1 MSLEMDYASCFEYFS
16 KALDVAR
23 KTGASANERS
33 ILCNLASV
41 YYAREDTAGISYA
54 RQAYELSK
62 EADDM
67 YTLPPSIVYL
77 IRMLMMQEKY
87 DQAMSY
93 MDELRTYYESSHVR
107 QYGYMLY
114 LLTADIKNSTGHYA
128 EAEYYYKKALD
139 LSTGVTSSSL
149 LSGYRNYGSYL
160 LDRGR
165 VNEAGV
171 VLRKGLELS
180 REHGCMEPMGEFLLG
195 LAEVSEL
202 SGDKSRAYDYYQQ
215 YHAYEEWNNISER
228 RFNQLLLMFHTVRYQ
243 QEMTLKDQA
252 LLRNQ
257 KRIIIVVSFSVI
269 LSVVLVGVYMMY
281 RKKNRMYRRMVENH
295 YKLSQELARAVE
307 KINAAEKNR
316 ADRTPDDI
324 LYDRIECLMRQEKV
338 WIDLDGDGQM
348 QEGEKVTVFG
358 EYVTYPFSENV
369 SVYGPVTEFGAT
381 LMQIDDIALSGNP
394 HLERLDLSMCNLTD
408 VDLSANVN
416 LKWLD
421 VQNNSQLEKL
431 DVSHNAKLTYLSCS
445 AVKITELDLSGNP
458 ELVEVHCIMTQAE
471 RIELGDITKIENLNI
486 WNNYLTEIDLSHLSA
501 LKDLNVAGNELTS
514 LDVSSN
520 TALRTLN
527 FSMMSSVG
535 TVDLSMCGELE
546 ELYAYECGLK
556 NVDFMKNLP
565 NPDKLKILMV
575 NKNPEL
581 SEMDLTGFTGLVT
594 IHCYECAIAGDAMT
608 ALVESL
614 PEREES
620 DQAKI
625 YIINTSF
632 FPGVVEANEIT
643 DEQVEIAKAK
653 NWQPYNQYTGAS
665 PIPL

>member
-1 MSLEMDYASCFEYFS
+1 MIKRFVFAAAAMTAVLCSCNEKGKDYEPLTSDAQELNLTVGESAVVSVSGGSGEIEVFSEDETVAVAVAGDSGAVTVSALAEGRTGVNISDVLTGEELRVDISVLASLSLSAVELTVNEGESASVDILSGSGDYSVSVE
-16 KALDVAR
+16 KGDI
-23 KTGASANERS
+23 ASAAIEGNKVIVTGLKEGS
-33 ILCNLASV
+33 TSMSVKDNASGAEASV
-41 YYAREDTAGISYA
+41 EVT
-54 RQAYELSK
+54 
-62 EADDM
+62 
-67 YTLPPSIVYL
+67 V
-77 IRMLMMQEKY
+77 
-87 DQAMSY
+87 
-93 MDELRTYYESSHVR
+93 
-107 QYGYMLY
+107 
-114 LLTADIKNSTGHYA
+114 
-128 EAEYYYKKALD
+128 EAESVITFHSVYPFGD
-139 LSTGVTSSSL
+139 LMI
-149 LSGYRNYGSYL
+149 L
-160 LDRGR
+160 LDAPE
-165 VNEAGV
+165 N
-171 VLRKGLELS
+171 
-180 REHGCMEPMGEFLLG
+180 
-195 LAEVSEL
+195 
-202 SGDKSRAYDYYQQ
+202 
-215 YHAYEEWNNISER
+215 
-228 RFNQLLLMFHTVRYQ
+228 VR
-243 QEMTLKDQA
+243 
-252 LLRNQ
+252 
-257 KRIIIVVSFSVI
+257 
-269 LSVVLVGVYMMY
+269 
-281 RKKNRMYRRMVENH
+281 
-295 YKLSQELARAVE
+295 
-307 KINAAEKNR
+307 
-316 ADRTPDDI
+316 
-324 LYDRIECLMRQEKV
+324 EKV

-556 NVDFMKNLP
+556 NVAFMKNLP

>member
-1 MSLEMDYASCFEYFS
+1 MIKRFVFAAAAMTAVLCSCNEKGKDYEPLTSDAQELNLTVGESAVVSVSGGSGEIEVFSEDETVAVAVAGDSGAVTVSALAEGRTGVNISDVLTGEELRVDISVLASLSLSAVELTVNEGESASVDILSGSGDYSVSVE
-16 KALDVAR
+16 KGDI
-23 KTGASANERS
+23 ASAAIEGNKVIVTGLKEGS
-33 ILCNLASV
+33 TSMSVKDNASGAEASV
-41 YYAREDTAGISYA
+41 EVT
-54 RQAYELSK
+54 
-62 EADDM
+62 
-67 YTLPPSIVYL
+67 V
-77 IRMLMMQEKY
+77 
-87 DQAMSY
+87 
-93 MDELRTYYESSHVR
+93 
-107 QYGYMLY
+107 
-114 LLTADIKNSTGHYA
+114 
-128 EAEYYYKKALD
+128 EAESVITFHSVYPFGD
-139 LSTGVTSSSL
+139 LMI
-149 LSGYRNYGSYL
+149 L
-160 LDRGR
+160 LDAPE
-165 VNEAGV
+165 N
-171 VLRKGLELS
+171 
-180 REHGCMEPMGEFLLG
+180 
-195 LAEVSEL
+195 
-202 SGDKSRAYDYYQQ
+202 
-215 YHAYEEWNNISER
+215 
-228 RFNQLLLMFHTVRYQ
+228 VR
-243 QEMTLKDQA
+243 
-252 LLRNQ
+252 
-257 KRIIIVVSFSVI
+257 
-269 LSVVLVGVYMMY
+269 
-281 RKKNRMYRRMVENH
+281 
-295 YKLSQELARAVE
+295 
-307 KINAAEKNR
+307 
-316 ADRTPDDI
+316 
-324 LYDRIECLMRQEKV
+324 EKV

-358 EYVTYPFSENV
+358 EYVTYPFIENV

>member
-1 MSLEMDYASCFEYFS
+1 MIKRFVFAAAAMTAVLCSCNEKGKDYEPLTSDAQELNLTVGESAVVSVSGGSGEIEVFSEDETVAVAVAGDSGAVTVSALAEGRTGVNISDVLTGEELRVDISVLASLSLSAVELTVNEGESASVDILSGSGDYSVSVE
-16 KALDVAR
+16 KGDI
-23 KTGASANERS
+23 ASAAIEGNKVIVTGLKEGS
-33 ILCNLASV
+33 TSMSVKDNASGAEASV
-41 YYAREDTAGISYA
+41 EVT
-54 RQAYELSK
+54 
-62 EADDM
+62 
-67 YTLPPSIVYL
+67 V
-77 IRMLMMQEKY
+77 
-87 DQAMSY
+87 
-93 MDELRTYYESSHVR
+93 
-107 QYGYMLY
+107 
-114 LLTADIKNSTGHYA
+114 
-128 EAEYYYKKALD
+128 EAESVITFHSVYPFGD
-139 LSTGVTSSSL
+139 LMI
-149 LSGYRNYGSYL
+149 L
-160 LDRGR
+160 LDAPE
-165 VNEAGV
+165 N
-171 VLRKGLELS
+171 
-180 REHGCMEPMGEFLLG
+180 
-195 LAEVSEL
+195 
-202 SGDKSRAYDYYQQ
+202 
-215 YHAYEEWNNISER
+215 
-228 RFNQLLLMFHTVRYQ
+228 VR
-243 QEMTLKDQA
+243 
-252 LLRNQ
+252 
-257 KRIIIVVSFSVI
+257 
-269 LSVVLVGVYMMY
+269 
-281 RKKNRMYRRMVENH
+281 
-295 YKLSQELARAVE
+295 
-307 KINAAEKNR
+307 
-316 ADRTPDDI
+316 
-324 LYDRIECLMRQEKV
+324 EKV

>member
-1 MSLEMDYASCFEYFS
+1 MIKRFVFAAAAMTAVLCSCNEKGKDYEPLTSDAQELNLTVGESAVVSVSGGSGEIEVFSEDETVAVAVAGDSGAVTVSALAEGRTGVNISDVLTGEELRVDISVLASLSLSAVELTVNEGESASVDILSGSGDYSVSVE
-16 KALDVAR
+16 KGDI
-23 KTGASANERS
+23 ASAAIEGNKVIVTGLKEGS
-33 ILCNLASV
+33 TSMSVKDNASGAEASV
-41 YYAREDTAGISYA
+41 EVT
-54 RQAYELSK
+54 
-62 EADDM
+62 
-67 YTLPPSIVYL
+67 V
-77 IRMLMMQEKY
+77 
-87 DQAMSY
+87 
-93 MDELRTYYESSHVR
+93 
-107 QYGYMLY
+107 
-114 LLTADIKNSTGHYA
+114 
-128 EAEYYYKKALD
+128 EAE
-139 LSTGVTSSSL
+139 
-149 LSGYRNYGSYL
+149 
-160 LDRGR
+160 
-165 VNEAGV
+165 
-171 VLRKGLELS
+171 
-180 REHGCMEPMGEFLLG
+180 
-195 LAEVSEL
+195 
-202 SGDKSRAYDYYQQ
+202 
-215 YHAYEEWNNISER
+215 
-228 RFNQLLLMFHTVRYQ
+228 
-243 QEMTLKDQA
+243 
-252 LLRNQ
+252 
-257 KRIIIVVSFSVI
+257 SVI
-269 LSVVLVGVYMMY
+269 TFHSVYPFGDLMILLYAP
-281 RKKNRMYRRMVENH
+281 ENV
-295 YKLSQELARAVE
+295 R
-307 KINAAEKNR
+307 
-316 ADRTPDDI
+316 
-324 LYDRIECLMRQEKV
+324 EKV

-358 EYVTYPFSENV
+358 EYVTYPFIENV

>member
-1 MSLEMDYASCFEYFS
+1 MIKRFVFAAAAMTAVLCSCNEKGKDYEPLTSDAQELNLTVGESAVVSVSGGSGEIEVFSEDETVAVAVAGDSGAVTVSALAEGRTGVNISDVLTGEELRVDISVLASLSLSAVELTVNEGESASVDILSGSGDYSVSVE
-16 KALDVAR
+16 KGDI
-23 KTGASANERS
+23 ASAAIEGNKVIVTGLKEGS
-33 ILCNLASV
+33 TSMSVKDNASGAEASV
-41 YYAREDTAGISYA
+41 EVT
-54 RQAYELSK
+54 
-62 EADDM
+62 
-67 YTLPPSIVYL
+67 V
-77 IRMLMMQEKY
+77 
-87 DQAMSY
+87 
-93 MDELRTYYESSHVR
+93 
-107 QYGYMLY
+107 
-114 LLTADIKNSTGHYA
+114 
-128 EAEYYYKKALD
+128 EAESVITFHSVYPFGD
-139 LSTGVTSSSL
+139 LMI
-149 LSGYRNYGSYL
+149 L
-160 LDRGR
+160 LDAPE
-165 VNEAGV
+165 N
-171 VLRKGLELS
+171 
-180 REHGCMEPMGEFLLG
+180 
-195 LAEVSEL
+195 
-202 SGDKSRAYDYYQQ
+202 
-215 YHAYEEWNNISER
+215 
-228 RFNQLLLMFHTVRYQ
+228 VR
-243 QEMTLKDQA
+243 
-252 LLRNQ
+252 
-257 KRIIIVVSFSVI
+257 
-269 LSVVLVGVYMMY
+269 
-281 RKKNRMYRRMVENH
+281 
-295 YKLSQELARAVE
+295 
-307 KINAAEKNR
+307 
-316 ADRTPDDI
+316 
-324 LYDRIECLMRQEKV
+324 EKV
-338 WIDLDGDGQM
+338 WINLDGDGQM

>member
-1 MSLEMDYASCFEYFS
+1 MIKRFVFAAAAMTAVLCSCNEKGKDYEPLTSDAQELNLTVGESAVVSVSGGSGEIEVFSEDETVAVAVAGDSGAVTVSALAEGRTGVNISDVLTGEELRVDISVLASLSLSAVELTVNEGESASVDILSGSGDYSVSVE
-16 KALDVAR
+16 KGDI
-23 KTGASANERS
+23 ASAAIEGNKVIVTGLKEGS
-33 ILCNLASV
+33 TSMSVKDNASGAEASV
-41 YYAREDTAGISYA
+41 EVT
-54 RQAYELSK
+54 
-62 EADDM
+62 
-67 YTLPPSIVYL
+67 V
-77 IRMLMMQEKY
+77 
-87 DQAMSY
+87 
-93 MDELRTYYESSHVR
+93 
-107 QYGYMLY
+107 
-114 LLTADIKNSTGHYA
+114 
-128 EAEYYYKKALD
+128 EAESVITFHSVYPFGD
-139 LSTGVTSSSL
+139 LMI
-149 LSGYRNYGSYL
+149 L
-160 LDRGR
+160 LDAPE
-165 VNEAGV
+165 N
-171 VLRKGLELS
+171 
-180 REHGCMEPMGEFLLG
+180 
-195 LAEVSEL
+195 
-202 SGDKSRAYDYYQQ
+202 
-215 YHAYEEWNNISER
+215 
-228 RFNQLLLMFHTVRYQ
+228 VR
-243 QEMTLKDQA
+243 
-252 LLRNQ
+252 
-257 KRIIIVVSFSVI
+257 
-269 LSVVLVGVYMMY
+269 
-281 RKKNRMYRRMVENH
+281 
-295 YKLSQELARAVE
+295 
-307 KINAAEKNR
+307 
-316 ADRTPDDI
+316 
-324 LYDRIECLMRQEKV
+324 EKV

-581 SEMDLTGFTGLVT
+581 SEMNLTGFTGLVT

>member
-1 MSLEMDYASCFEYFS
+1 MIKRFVFAAAAMTAVLCSCNEKGKDYEPLTSDAQELNLTVGESAVVSVSGGSGEIEVFSEDETVAVAVAGDSGVVTVSALAEGRTGVNISDVLTGEELRVDISVLASLSLSAVELTVNEGESASVDILSGSGDYSVSVE
-16 KALDVAR
+16 KGDI
-23 KTGASANERS
+23 ASAAIEGNKVIVTGLKEGS
-33 ILCNLASV
+33 TSMSVKDNASGAEASV
-41 YYAREDTAGISYA
+41 EVT
-54 RQAYELSK
+54 
-62 EADDM
+62 
-67 YTLPPSIVYL
+67 V
-77 IRMLMMQEKY
+77 
-87 DQAMSY
+87 
-93 MDELRTYYESSHVR
+93 
-107 QYGYMLY
+107 
-114 LLTADIKNSTGHYA
+114 
-128 EAEYYYKKALD
+128 EAESVITFHSVYPFGD
-139 LSTGVTSSSL
+139 LMI
-149 LSGYRNYGSYL
+149 L
-160 LDRGR
+160 LDAPE
-165 VNEAGV
+165 N
-171 VLRKGLELS
+171 
-180 REHGCMEPMGEFLLG
+180 
-195 LAEVSEL
+195 
-202 SGDKSRAYDYYQQ
+202 
-215 YHAYEEWNNISER
+215 
-228 RFNQLLLMFHTVRYQ
+228 VR
-243 QEMTLKDQA
+243 
-252 LLRNQ
+252 
-257 KRIIIVVSFSVI
+257 
-269 LSVVLVGVYMMY
+269 
-281 RKKNRMYRRMVENH
+281 
-295 YKLSQELARAVE
+295 
-307 KINAAEKNR
+307 
-316 ADRTPDDI
+316 
-324 LYDRIECLMRQEKV
+324 EKV

>member
-1 MSLEMDYASCFEYFS
+1 MTAVLCSCNEKGKDYEPLTSDAQELNLTVGESAVVSVSGGSGEIEVFSEDETVAVAVAGDSGVVTVSALAEGRTGVNISDVLTGEELRVDISVLASLSLSAVELTVNEGESASVDILSGSGDYSVSVE
-16 KALDVAR
+16 KGDI
-23 KTGASANERS
+23 ASAAIEGNKVIVTGLKEGS
-33 ILCNLASV
+33 TSMSVKDNASGAEASV
-41 YYAREDTAGISYA
+41 EVT
-54 RQAYELSK
+54 
-62 EADDM
+62 
-67 YTLPPSIVYL
+67 V
-77 IRMLMMQEKY
+77 
-87 DQAMSY
+87 
-93 MDELRTYYESSHVR
+93 
-107 QYGYMLY
+107 
-114 LLTADIKNSTGHYA
+114 
-128 EAEYYYKKALD
+128 EAESVITFHSVYPFGD
-139 LSTGVTSSSL
+139 LMI
-149 LSGYRNYGSYL
+149 L
-160 LDRGR
+160 LDAPE
-165 VNEAGV
+165 N
-171 VLRKGLELS
+171 
-180 REHGCMEPMGEFLLG
+180 
-195 LAEVSEL
+195 
-202 SGDKSRAYDYYQQ
+202 
-215 YHAYEEWNNISER
+215 
-228 RFNQLLLMFHTVRYQ
+228 VR
-243 QEMTLKDQA
+243 
-252 LLRNQ
+252 
-257 KRIIIVVSFSVI
+257 
-269 LSVVLVGVYMMY
+269 
-281 RKKNRMYRRMVENH
+281 
-295 YKLSQELARAVE
+295 
-307 KINAAEKNR
+307 
-316 ADRTPDDI
+316 
-324 LYDRIECLMRQEKV
+324 EKV

>member
-1 MSLEMDYASCFEYFS
+1 MIKRFVFAAAAMTAVLCSCNEKGKDYEPLTSDAQE
-16 KALDVAR
+16 LNLTV
-23 KTGASANERS
+23 GESA
-33 ILCNLASV
+33 
-41 YYAREDTAGISYA
+41 
-54 RQAYELSK
+54 
-62 EADDM
+62 
-67 YTLPPSIVYL
+67 
-77 IRMLMMQEKY
+77 
-87 DQAMSY
+87 
-93 MDELRTYYESSHVR
+93 
-107 QYGYMLY
+107 
-114 LLTADIKNSTGHYA
+114 
-128 EAEYYYKKALD
+128 
-139 LSTGVTSSSL
+139 
-149 LSGYRNYGSYL
+149 
-160 LDRGR
+160 
-165 VNEAGV
+165 
-171 VLRKGLELS
+171 
-180 REHGCMEPMGEFLLG
+180 
-195 LAEVSEL
+195 
-202 SGDKSRAYDYYQQ
+202 
-215 YHAYEEWNNISER
+215 
-228 RFNQLLLMFHTVRYQ
+228 
-243 QEMTLKDQA
+243 
-252 LLRNQ
+252 
-257 KRIIIVVSFSVI
+257 
-269 LSVVLVGVYMMY
+269 VVLVSGGSGEIEVFSEDETVAVAVAGDSGAVTVSALAEGRTGVNISDVLTGEEL
-281 RKKNRMYRRMVENH
+281 RVDISVLAS
-295 YKLSQELARAVE
+295 LSLSAVE
-307 KINAAEKNR
+307 LTVNEGESASV
-316 ADRTPDDI
+316 DI
-324 LYDRIECLMRQEKV
+324 LSGSGDYSVSVEKGDIASAAIEGNKVIVTGLKEGSTSMSVKDNASGAEASVEVTVEAESVITFHSVYPFGDLMILLDAPENVREKV

-546 ELYAYECGLK
+546 ELYTYECGLK

>member
-1 MSLEMDYASCFEYFS
+1 MTAVLCSCNEKGKDYEPLTSDAQELNLTVGESAVVSVSGGSGEIEVFSEDETVAVAVAGDSGAVTVSALAEGRTGVNISDVLTGEELRVDISVLASLSLSAVELTVNEGESASVDILSCSGDYSVSVE
-16 KALDVAR
+16 KGDI
-23 KTGASANERS
+23 ASAAIEGNKVIVTGLKEGS
-33 ILCNLASV
+33 TSMSVKDNASGAEASV
-41 YYAREDTAGISYA
+41 EVT
-54 RQAYELSK
+54 
-62 EADDM
+62 
-67 YTLPPSIVYL
+67 V
-77 IRMLMMQEKY
+77 
-87 DQAMSY
+87 
-93 MDELRTYYESSHVR
+93 
-107 QYGYMLY
+107 
-114 LLTADIKNSTGHYA
+114 
-128 EAEYYYKKALD
+128 EAESVITFHSVYPFGD
-139 LSTGVTSSSL
+139 LMI
-149 LSGYRNYGSYL
+149 L
-160 LDRGR
+160 LDAPE
-165 VNEAGV
+165 N
-171 VLRKGLELS
+171 
-180 REHGCMEPMGEFLLG
+180 
-195 LAEVSEL
+195 
-202 SGDKSRAYDYYQQ
+202 
-215 YHAYEEWNNISER
+215 
-228 RFNQLLLMFHTVRYQ
+228 VR
-243 QEMTLKDQA
+243 
-252 LLRNQ
+252 
-257 KRIIIVVSFSVI
+257 
-269 LSVVLVGVYMMY
+269 
-281 RKKNRMYRRMVENH
+281 
-295 YKLSQELARAVE
+295 
-307 KINAAEKNR
+307 
-316 ADRTPDDI
+316 
-324 LYDRIECLMRQEKV
+324 EKV

>member
-1 MSLEMDYASCFEYFS
+1 MTAVLCSCNEKGKDYEPLTSDAQELNLTVGESAVVSVSGGSGEIEVFSEDETVAVAVAGDSGAVTVSALAEGRTGVNISDVLTGEELRVDISVLASLSLSAVELTVNEGESASVDILSGSGDYSVSVE
-16 KALDVAR
+16 KGDI
-23 KTGASANERS
+23 ASAAIEGNKVIVTGLKEGS
-33 ILCNLASV
+33 TSMSVKDNASGAEASV
-41 YYAREDTAGISYA
+41 EVT
-54 RQAYELSK
+54 
-62 EADDM
+62 
-67 YTLPPSIVYL
+67 V
-77 IRMLMMQEKY
+77 
-87 DQAMSY
+87 
-93 MDELRTYYESSHVR
+93 
-107 QYGYMLY
+107 
-114 LLTADIKNSTGHYA
+114 
-128 EAEYYYKKALD
+128 EAESVITFHSVYPFGD
-139 LSTGVTSSSL
+139 LMI
-149 LSGYRNYGSYL
+149 L
-160 LDRGR
+160 LDAPE
-165 VNEAGV
+165 N
-171 VLRKGLELS
+171 
-180 REHGCMEPMGEFLLG
+180 
-195 LAEVSEL
+195 
-202 SGDKSRAYDYYQQ
+202 
-215 YHAYEEWNNISER
+215 
-228 RFNQLLLMFHTVRYQ
+228 VR
-243 QEMTLKDQA
+243 
-252 LLRNQ
+252 
-257 KRIIIVVSFSVI
+257 
-269 LSVVLVGVYMMY
+269 
-281 RKKNRMYRRMVENH
+281 
-295 YKLSQELARAVE
+295 
-307 KINAAEKNR
+307 
-316 ADRTPDDI
+316 
-324 LYDRIECLMRQEKV
+324 EKV

-358 EYVTYPFSENV
+358 EYVTYPFIENV

-665 PIPL
+665 PIPLFVVCGRSHGFSIFA

>member
-1 MSLEMDYASCFEYFS
+1 MIKRFVFAAAAMTAVLCSCNEKGKDYEPLTSDAQELNLTVGESAVVSVSGGSGEIEVFSEDETVAVAVAGDSGAVTVSALAEGRTGVNISDVLTGEELRVDISVLASLSLSAVELTVNEGESASVDILSGSGDYSVSVE
-16 KALDVAR
+16 KGDI
-23 KTGASANERS
+23 ASAAIEGNKVIVTGLKEGS
-33 ILCNLASV
+33 TSMSVKDNASGAEASV
-41 YYAREDTAGISYA
+41 EVT
-54 RQAYELSK
+54 
-62 EADDM
+62 
-67 YTLPPSIVYL
+67 V
-77 IRMLMMQEKY
+77 
-87 DQAMSY
+87 
-93 MDELRTYYESSHVR
+93 
-107 QYGYMLY
+107 
-114 LLTADIKNSTGHYA
+114 
-128 EAEYYYKKALD
+128 EAESVITFHSVGD
-139 LSTGVTSSSL
+139 LMI
-149 LSGYRNYGSYL
+149 L
-160 LDRGR
+160 LDAPE
-165 VNEAGV
+165 N
-171 VLRKGLELS
+171 
-180 REHGCMEPMGEFLLG
+180 
-195 LAEVSEL
+195 
-202 SGDKSRAYDYYQQ
+202 
-215 YHAYEEWNNISER
+215 
-228 RFNQLLLMFHTVRYQ
+228 VR
-243 QEMTLKDQA
+243 
-252 LLRNQ
+252 
-257 KRIIIVVSFSVI
+257 
-269 LSVVLVGVYMMY
+269 
-281 RKKNRMYRRMVENH
+281 
-295 YKLSQELARAVE
+295 
-307 KINAAEKNR
+307 
-316 ADRTPDDI
+316 
-324 LYDRIECLMRQEKV
+324 EKV

>member
-1 MSLEMDYASCFEYFS
+1 MAICC
-16 KALDVAR
+16 
-23 KTGASANERS
+23 
-33 ILCNLASV
+33 I
-41 YYAREDTAGISYA
+41 
-54 RQAYELSK
+54 
-62 EADDM
+62 
-67 YTLPPSIVYL
+67 
-77 IRMLMMQEKY
+77 
-87 DQAMSY
+87 
-93 MDELRTYYESSHVR
+93 
-107 QYGYMLY
+107 
-114 LLTADIKNSTGHYA
+114 NSTGHYA
-128 EAEYYYKKALD
+128 EAESYYKKALD

-215 YHAYEEWNNISER
+215 YHAYEEWKNISER
-228 RFNQLLLMFHTVRYQ
+228 RFNQLLHMFHTVRYQ

-324 LYDRIECLMRQEKV
+324 LYDRIEYLMRQEKV

-458 ELVEVHCIMTQAE
+458 EL
-471 RIELGDITKIENLNI
+471 
-486 WNNYLTEIDLSHLSA
+486 
-501 LKDLNVAGNELTS
+501 
-514 LDVSSN
+514 
-520 TALRTLN
+520 
-527 FSMMSSVG
+527 
-535 TVDLSMCGELE
+535 
-546 ELYAYECGLK
+546 
-556 NVDFMKNLP
+556 
-565 NPDKLKILMV
+565 
-575 NKNPEL
+575 

>member
-1 MSLEMDYASCFEYFS
+1 MIKRFVLAAAAMTAVLCSCNEKGKDYEPLTSDAQELNLTVGESAVVSVSGGSGEIEVFSEDETVAVAVAGDSGAVTVSALAEGRTGVNISDVLTGEELRVDISVLASLSLSAVELTVNEGESASVDILSGSGDYSVSVE
-16 KALDVAR
+16 KGDI
-23 KTGASANERS
+23 ASAAIEGNKVIVTGLKEGS
-33 ILCNLASV
+33 TSMSVKDNASGAEASV
-41 YYAREDTAGISYA
+41 EVT
-54 RQAYELSK
+54 
-62 EADDM
+62 
-67 YTLPPSIVYL
+67 V
-77 IRMLMMQEKY
+77 
-87 DQAMSY
+87 
-93 MDELRTYYESSHVR
+93 
-107 QYGYMLY
+107 
-114 LLTADIKNSTGHYA
+114 
-128 EAEYYYKKALD
+128 EAESVITFHSVYPFGD
-139 LSTGVTSSSL
+139 LMI
-149 LSGYRNYGSYL
+149 L
-160 LDRGR
+160 LDAPE
-165 VNEAGV
+165 N
-171 VLRKGLELS
+171 
-180 REHGCMEPMGEFLLG
+180 
-195 LAEVSEL
+195 
-202 SGDKSRAYDYYQQ
+202 
-215 YHAYEEWNNISER
+215 
-228 RFNQLLLMFHTVRYQ
+228 VR
-243 QEMTLKDQA
+243 
-252 LLRNQ
+252 
-257 KRIIIVVSFSVI
+257 
-269 LSVVLVGVYMMY
+269 
-281 RKKNRMYRRMVENH
+281 
-295 YKLSQELARAVE
+295 
-307 KINAAEKNR
+307 
-316 ADRTPDDI
+316 
-324 LYDRIECLMRQEKV
+324 EKV

>member
-1 MSLEMDYASCFEYFS
+1 MIKRFVFAAAAMTAVLCSCNEKGKDYEPLTSDAQE
-16 KALDVAR
+16 LNLTV
-23 KTGASANERS
+23 GESA
-33 ILCNLASV
+33 
-41 YYAREDTAGISYA
+41 
-54 RQAYELSK
+54 
-62 EADDM
+62 
-67 YTLPPSIVYL
+67 
-77 IRMLMMQEKY
+77 
-87 DQAMSY
+87 
-93 MDELRTYYESSHVR
+93 
-107 QYGYMLY
+107 
-114 LLTADIKNSTGHYA
+114 
-128 EAEYYYKKALD
+128 
-139 LSTGVTSSSL
+139 
-149 LSGYRNYGSYL
+149 
-160 LDRGR
+160 
-165 VNEAGV
+165 
-171 VLRKGLELS
+171 
-180 REHGCMEPMGEFLLG
+180 
-195 LAEVSEL
+195 
-202 SGDKSRAYDYYQQ
+202 
-215 YHAYEEWNNISER
+215 
-228 RFNQLLLMFHTVRYQ
+228 
-243 QEMTLKDQA
+243 
-252 LLRNQ
+252 
-257 KRIIIVVSFSVI
+257 
-269 LSVVLVGVYMMY
+269 VVLVSGGSGEIEVFSEDETVAVAVAGDSGAVTVSALAEGRTGVNISDVLTGEEL
-281 RKKNRMYRRMVENH
+281 RVDISVLAS
-295 YKLSQELARAVE
+295 LSLSAVE
-307 KINAAEKNR
+307 LTVNEGESASV
-316 ADRTPDDI
+316 DI
-324 LYDRIECLMRQEKV
+324 LSGSGDYSVSVEKGDIASAAIEGNKVIVTGLKEGSTSMSVKDNASGAEASVEVTVEAESVITFHSVYPFGDLMILLDAPENVREKV

>member
-1 MSLEMDYASCFEYFS
+1 MIKRFVFAAAAMTAVLCSCNEKGKDYEPLTSDAQELNLTVGESAVVSVSGGSGEIEVFSEDETVAVAVAGDSGAVTVSALAEGRTGVNISDVLTGEELRVDISVLASLSLSAVELTVNEGESASVDILSGSGDYSVSVE
-16 KALDVAR
+16 KGDI
-23 KTGASANERS
+23 ASAAIEGNKVIVTGLKEGS
-33 ILCNLASV
+33 TSMSVKDNASGAEASV
-41 YYAREDTAGISYA
+41 EVT
-54 RQAYELSK
+54 
-62 EADDM
+62 
-67 YTLPPSIVYL
+67 V
-77 IRMLMMQEKY
+77 
-87 DQAMSY
+87 
-93 MDELRTYYESSHVR
+93 
-107 QYGYMLY
+107 
-114 LLTADIKNSTGHYA
+114 
-128 EAEYYYKKALD
+128 EAESVITFHSVYPFGD
-139 LSTGVTSSSL
+139 LMI
-149 LSGYRNYGSYL
+149 L
-160 LDRGR
+160 LDAPE
-165 VNEAGV
+165 N
-171 VLRKGLELS
+171 
-180 REHGCMEPMGEFLLG
+180 
-195 LAEVSEL
+195 
-202 SGDKSRAYDYYQQ
+202 
-215 YHAYEEWNNISER
+215 
-228 RFNQLLLMFHTVRYQ
+228 VR
-243 QEMTLKDQA
+243 
-252 LLRNQ
+252 
-257 KRIIIVVSFSVI
+257 
-269 LSVVLVGVYMMY
+269 
-281 RKKNRMYRRMVENH
+281 
-295 YKLSQELARAVE
+295 
-307 KINAAEKNR
+307 
-316 ADRTPDDI
+316 
-324 LYDRIECLMRQEKV
+324 EKV

-358 EYVTYPFSENV
+358 EYVTYPFIENV

-665 PIPL
+665 PIPLFVVCGRSHGFSIFA

>member
-1 MSLEMDYASCFEYFS
+1 MIKRFVFAAAAMTAVLCSCNEKGKDYEPLTSDAQELNLTVGESAVVSVSGGSGEIEVFSEDETVAVAVAGDSGAVTVSALAEGRTGVNISDVLTGEELRVDISVLASLSLSAVELTVNEGESASVDILSGSGDYSVSVE
-16 KALDVAR
+16 KGDI
-23 KTGASANERS
+23 ASAAIEGNKVIVTGLKEGS
-33 ILCNLASV
+33 TSMSVKDNASGAEASV
-41 YYAREDTAGISYA
+41 EVT
-54 RQAYELSK
+54 
-62 EADDM
+62 
-67 YTLPPSIVYL
+67 V
-77 IRMLMMQEKY
+77 
-87 DQAMSY
+87 
-93 MDELRTYYESSHVR
+93 
-107 QYGYMLY
+107 
-114 LLTADIKNSTGHYA
+114 
-128 EAEYYYKKALD
+128 EAESVITFHSVYPFGD
-139 LSTGVTSSSL
+139 LMI
-149 LSGYRNYGSYL
+149 L
-160 LDRGR
+160 LDAPE
-165 VNEAGV
+165 N
-171 VLRKGLELS
+171 
-180 REHGCMEPMGEFLLG
+180 
-195 LAEVSEL
+195 
-202 SGDKSRAYDYYQQ
+202 
-215 YHAYEEWNNISER
+215 
-228 RFNQLLLMFHTVRYQ
+228 VR
-243 QEMTLKDQA
+243 
-252 LLRNQ
+252 
-257 KRIIIVVSFSVI
+257 
-269 LSVVLVGVYMMY
+269 
-281 RKKNRMYRRMVENH
+281 
-295 YKLSQELARAVE
+295 
-307 KINAAEKNR
+307 
-316 ADRTPDDI
+316 
-324 LYDRIECLMRQEKV
+324 EKV

-381 LMQIDDIALSGNP
+381 LMQIDDIVLSGNP

>member
-1 MSLEMDYASCFEYFS
+1 MKRIFLIIYLLLGLAAYCPGRVSDEIDLDSLVSVWKRQTVAGDFDSVVMSGTAVCKAAVSSGDTYARLYSSLYTAQAYYSAGQHDSAFIWLSSVENEVLSSNDGHLTMMLYNMKAILSMSLEMDYASCSEYFS

-215 YHAYEEWNNISER
+215 YHAYEEWKNISER

-324 LYDRIECLMRQEKV
+324 LYDRIEYLMRQEKV
-338 WIDLDGDGQM
+338 YRQ
-348 QEGEKVTVFG
+348 K
-358 EYVTYPFSENV
+358 
-369 SVYGPVTEFGAT
+369 
-381 LMQIDDIALSGNP
+381 DIS
-394 HLERLDLSMCNLTD
+394 
-408 VDLSANVN
+408 
-416 LKWLD
+416 
-421 VQNNSQLEKL
+421 LEKL
-431 DVSHNAKLTYLSCS
+431 SSMLDTNRTYVSNTINAK
-445 AVKITELDLSGNP
+445 SGR
-458 ELVEVHCIMTQAE
+458 TFY
-471 RIELGDITKIENLNI
+471 
-486 WNNYLTEIDLSHLSA
+486 NYLNGYRIAEA
-501 LKDLNVAGNELTS
+501 
-514 LDVSSN
+514 VSV
-520 TALRTLN
+520 L
-527 FSMMSSVG
+527 SSVDDD
-535 TVDLSMCGELE
+535 TPLKVLCEDLGFNSMSVFYRAFQKE
-546 ELYAYECGLK
+546 
-556 NVDFMKNLP
+556 
-565 NPDKLKILMV
+565 
-575 NKNPEL
+575 
-581 SEMDLTGFTGLVT
+581 TGVPPSR
-594 IHCYECAIAGDAMT
+594 Y
-608 ALVESL
+608 
-614 PEREES
+614 REEVRRIKLS
-620 DQAKI
+620 
-625 YIINTSF
+625 S
-632 FPGVVEANEIT
+632 
-643 DEQVEIAKAK
+643 
-653 NWQPYNQYTGAS
+653 
-665 PIPL
+665 

>member
-1 MSLEMDYASCFEYFS
+1 MIKRFVFAAAAMTAVLCSCNEKGKDYEPLTSDAQELNLTVGESAVVSVSGGSGEIEVFSEDETVAVAVAGDSGAVTVSALAEGRTGVNISDVLTGEELRVDISVLASLSLSAVELTVNEGESASVDILSGSGDYSVSVE
-16 KALDVAR
+16 KGDI
-23 KTGASANERS
+23 ASAAIEGNKVIVTGLKEGS
-33 ILCNLASV
+33 TSMSVKDNASGAEASV
-41 YYAREDTAGISYA
+41 EVT
-54 RQAYELSK
+54 
-62 EADDM
+62 
-67 YTLPPSIVYL
+67 V
-77 IRMLMMQEKY
+77 
-87 DQAMSY
+87 
-93 MDELRTYYESSHVR
+93 
-107 QYGYMLY
+107 
-114 LLTADIKNSTGHYA
+114 
-128 EAEYYYKKALD
+128 EAESVITFHSVYPFGD
-139 LSTGVTSSSL
+139 LMI
-149 LSGYRNYGSYL
+149 L
-160 LDRGR
+160 LDAPE
-165 VNEAGV
+165 N
-171 VLRKGLELS
+171 
-180 REHGCMEPMGEFLLG
+180 
-195 LAEVSEL
+195 
-202 SGDKSRAYDYYQQ
+202 
-215 YHAYEEWNNISER
+215 
-228 RFNQLLLMFHTVRYQ
+228 VR
-243 QEMTLKDQA
+243 
-252 LLRNQ
+252 
-257 KRIIIVVSFSVI
+257 
-269 LSVVLVGVYMMY
+269 
-281 RKKNRMYRRMVENH
+281 
-295 YKLSQELARAVE
+295 
-307 KINAAEKNR
+307 
-316 ADRTPDDI
+316 
-324 LYDRIECLMRQEKV
+324 EKV

-348 QEGEKVTVFG
+348 QEGEKLTVFG

>member
-1 MSLEMDYASCFEYFS
+1 MIKRFVFAAAAMTAVLCSCNEKGKDYEPLTSDAQELNLTVGESAVVSVSGGSGEIEVFSEDETVAVAVAGDSGAVTVSALAEGRTGVNISDVLTGEELRVDISVLASLSLSAVELTVNEGESASVDILSGSGDYSVSVE
-16 KALDVAR
+16 K
-23 KTGASANERS
+23 GNIASAAIEGNKVIVTGLKEGS
-33 ILCNLASV
+33 TSMSVKDNASGAEASV
-41 YYAREDTAGISYA
+41 EVT
-54 RQAYELSK
+54 
-62 EADDM
+62 
-67 YTLPPSIVYL
+67 V
-77 IRMLMMQEKY
+77 
-87 DQAMSY
+87 
-93 MDELRTYYESSHVR
+93 
-107 QYGYMLY
+107 
-114 LLTADIKNSTGHYA
+114 
-128 EAEYYYKKALD
+128 EAESVITFHSVYPFGD
-139 LSTGVTSSSL
+139 LMI
-149 LSGYRNYGSYL
+149 L
-160 LDRGR
+160 LDAPE
-165 VNEAGV
+165 N
-171 VLRKGLELS
+171 
-180 REHGCMEPMGEFLLG
+180 
-195 LAEVSEL
+195 
-202 SGDKSRAYDYYQQ
+202 
-215 YHAYEEWNNISER
+215 
-228 RFNQLLLMFHTVRYQ
+228 VR
-243 QEMTLKDQA
+243 
-252 LLRNQ
+252 
-257 KRIIIVVSFSVI
+257 
-269 LSVVLVGVYMMY
+269 
-281 RKKNRMYRRMVENH
+281 
-295 YKLSQELARAVE
+295 
-307 KINAAEKNR
+307 
-316 ADRTPDDI
+316 
-324 LYDRIECLMRQEKV
+324 EKV

>member
-1 MSLEMDYASCFEYFS
+1 MIKRFVFAAAAMTAVLCSCNEKGKDYEPLTSDAQELNLTVGESAVVSVSGGSGEIEVFSEDETVAVAVAGDSGAVTVSALAEGRTGLNISDVLTGEELRVDISVLASLSLSAVELTVNEGESASVDILSGSGDYSVSVE
-16 KALDVAR
+16 KGDI
-23 KTGASANERS
+23 ASAAIEGNKVIVTGLKEGS
-33 ILCNLASV
+33 TSMSVKDNASGAEASV
-41 YYAREDTAGISYA
+41 EVT
-54 RQAYELSK
+54 
-62 EADDM
+62 
-67 YTLPPSIVYL
+67 V
-77 IRMLMMQEKY
+77 
-87 DQAMSY
+87 
-93 MDELRTYYESSHVR
+93 
-107 QYGYMLY
+107 
-114 LLTADIKNSTGHYA
+114 
-128 EAEYYYKKALD
+128 EAESVITFHSVYPFGD
-139 LSTGVTSSSL
+139 LMI
-149 LSGYRNYGSYL
+149 L
-160 LDRGR
+160 LDAPE
-165 VNEAGV
+165 N
-171 VLRKGLELS
+171 
-180 REHGCMEPMGEFLLG
+180 
-195 LAEVSEL
+195 
-202 SGDKSRAYDYYQQ
+202 
-215 YHAYEEWNNISER
+215 
-228 RFNQLLLMFHTVRYQ
+228 VR
-243 QEMTLKDQA
+243 
-252 LLRNQ
+252 
-257 KRIIIVVSFSVI
+257 
-269 LSVVLVGVYMMY
+269 
-281 RKKNRMYRRMVENH
+281 
-295 YKLSQELARAVE
+295 
-307 KINAAEKNR
+307 
-316 ADRTPDDI
+316 
-324 LYDRIECLMRQEKV
+324 EKV

>member
-1 MSLEMDYASCFEYFS
+1 MIKRFVFAAAAMTAVLCSCNEKGKDYEPLTSDAQELNLTVGESAVVSVSGGSGEIEVFSEDETVAVAVAGDSGAVTVSALAEGRTGVNISDVLTGEELRVDISVLASLSLSAVELTVNEGESASVDILSGSGDYSVSVE
-16 KALDVAR
+16 KGDI
-23 KTGASANERS
+23 ASAAIEGNKVIVTGLKEGS
-33 ILCNLASV
+33 TSMSVKDNASGAEASV
-41 YYAREDTAGISYA
+41 EVT
-54 RQAYELSK
+54 
-62 EADDM
+62 
-67 YTLPPSIVYL
+67 V
-77 IRMLMMQEKY
+77 
-87 DQAMSY
+87 
-93 MDELRTYYESSHVR
+93 
-107 QYGYMLY
+107 
-114 LLTADIKNSTGHYA
+114 
-128 EAEYYYKKALD
+128 EAESVITFHSVYPFGD
-139 LSTGVTSSSL
+139 LMI
-149 LSGYRNYGSYL
+149 L
-160 LDRGR
+160 LDAPE
-165 VNEAGV
+165 N
-171 VLRKGLELS
+171 
-180 REHGCMEPMGEFLLG
+180 
-195 LAEVSEL
+195 
-202 SGDKSRAYDYYQQ
+202 
-215 YHAYEEWNNISER
+215 
-228 RFNQLLLMFHTVRYQ
+228 VR
-243 QEMTLKDQA
+243 
-252 LLRNQ
+252 
-257 KRIIIVVSFSVI
+257 
-269 LSVVLVGVYMMY
+269 
-281 RKKNRMYRRMVENH
+281 
-295 YKLSQELARAVE
+295 
-307 KINAAEKNR
+307 
-316 ADRTPDDI
+316 
-324 LYDRIECLMRQEKV
+324 EKV

-527 FSMMSSVG
+527 FSMMSSVE